1 MYNEGPLKQKPLE
14 YVIRCA
20 GCGGELH
27 IQPLDLAGRLVI
39 CPECKLANPTP
50 IFRVLHKDTRKL
62 PRI

>member
-1 MYNEGPLKQKPLE
+1 MYEEGPLKQKPLE

-27 IQPLDLAGRLVI
+27 ISPLDLAGRLVI